1 MKTYFV
7 SYATKDNIYEMGH
20 FTAYEIGQL
29 EAEGNE
35 IIYIEED

>member
-20 FTAYEIGQL
+20 FTAYEIGKL